1 MFPNITGAS
10 QRYLADLDR
19 TTTAIQ
25 RAQAQVSSG
34 LRLQAPSD
42 DPAAAARILEL
53 QTQIAGNTQ
62 VQANLGTA
70 KTEVDTA
77 DGALQSAVQVVE
89 NAISLAAQGANSTA
103 TAAERSNIADQI
115 SGLQQTLVSIT
126 QTTVNG
132 RYIFSGDQDNQPAY
146 QLDSS
151 QPNGVSQLISS
162 PATRVIADANGISIA
177 LAKTAGEI
185 FDARNPD
192 NTNASGN
199 VFAAINS
206 LRTALLNNDQ
216 AGIAQATDMLHAA
229 DEYLNS
235 QLTFYGAAQNRIA
248 DGLDLAQKYQ
258 TQQQADLSQ
267 VRDAD
272 IPTVAVQLNQAQVQQ
287 QAALS
292 VEATVLQTKNLF
304 DYMA

>member
-1 MFPNITGAS
+1 MFPNITGAT

-53 QTQIAGNTQ
+53 QTQIGANTQ
-62 VQANLGTA
+62 VQANLGTV

-77 DGALQSAVQVVE
+77 DGALQSAIQVVE
-89 NAISLAAQGANSTA
+89 NAISLAAQGASSTA
-103 TAAERSNIADQI
+103 TANERANIADQV

-132 RYIFSGDQDNQPAY
+132 RYIFSGDQDGEPAY
-146 QLDSS
+146 QLDLT
-151 QPNGVSQLISS
+151 QANGVAQMISS
-162 PATRVIADANGISIA
+162 PATRVIADANGIAITVA
-177 LAKTAGEI
+177 RTAGEI

-192 NTNASGN
+192 DTFASGN

-216 AGIAQATDMLHAA
+216 AGLTQATDMLHAA
-229 DEYLNS
+229 DDYLNN
-235 QLTFYGAAQNRIA
+235 QLAFYGAAQNRISDA
-248 DGLDLAQKYQ
+248 LNLAQKFQ

-292 VEATVLQTKNLF
+292 VEARVSQTKNLF

>member
-1 MFPNITGAS
+1 MVPNITGTT

-34 LRLQAPSD
+34 LRLQTPSD
-42 DPAAAARILEL
+42 DPAAAARILTL
-53 QTQIAGNTQ
+53 QTEIGGNTK
-62 VQANLGTA
+62 VQANLNTV

-77 DGALQSAVQVVE
+77 DGALQSAIQAVE

-103 TAAERSNIADQI
+103 TSAERANIADQV
-115 SGLQQTLVSIT
+115 SGLQQTLVSIS
-126 QTTVNG
+126 QTNVSG
-132 RYIFSGDQDNQPAY
+132 RYIFSGDQDGQPAY
-146 QLDSS
+146 QLDLT

-162 PATRVIADANGISIA
+162 PSTRLITDANGISIA
-177 LAKTAGEI
+177 VAKTAGEI
-185 FDARNPD
+185 FDAQNPD
-192 NTNASGN
+192 KTDASGN

-216 AGIAQATDMLHAA
+216 AGILQATDMLHAA
-229 DEYLNS
+229 DDYLNN
-235 QLTFYGAAQNRIA
+235 QLSFYGAAQNRIA
-248 DGLDLAQKYQ
+248 DALDLAQKFQ
-258 TQQQADLSQ
+258 TQQQAELSQ
-267 VRDAD
+267 VQDAD

-292 VEATVLQTKNLF
+292 VEARVSQTKNLF
-304 DYMA
+304 DYLA